1 MFQKVWKEIANGHIE
16 PVYVIAGEESYF
28 IDETLQRLKDK
39 LAEQGELDIMNYD
52 LDEQLVDEV
61 IDEADTIPFF
71 SDRKLVVAKNASFL
85 KATEKGKEKLNH
97 DLKKLYKCFLA
108 QFPPRKKYNV
118 SRETLYKFY
127 FSTTS
132 NISFLSTILIVVTF

>member
-1 MFQKVWKEIANGHIE
+1 MGIIYIKTNKYKTHIKN
-16 PVYVIAGEESYF
+16 VIY
-28 IDETLQRLKDK
+28 
-39 LAEQGELDIMNYD
+39 
-52 LDEQLVDEV
+52 
-61 IDEADTIPFF
+61 
-71 SDRKLVVAKNASFL
+71 AKHNSSI
-85 KATEKGKEKLNH
+85 KINH